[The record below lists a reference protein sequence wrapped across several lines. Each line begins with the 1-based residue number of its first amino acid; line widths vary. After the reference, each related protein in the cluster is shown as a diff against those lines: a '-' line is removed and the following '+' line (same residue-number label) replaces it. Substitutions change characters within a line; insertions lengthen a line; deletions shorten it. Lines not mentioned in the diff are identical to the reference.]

1 MGPGEEV
8 PRPPLDLI
16 PASLSAARS
25 GRNAL
30 ELYLARYDDQGG
42 EPTVSVGGAHQPPP
56 RVVFPAPSELDT
68 QLALPSSR
76 APLDRVDGNA
86 RRAPPEPP
94 ARPAIKPEA
103 LRRLDERL
111 CAGLRVASSSA
122 LTPSTRPRHLPG
134 GRIRKPLL
142 PWVRSAPSSELL
154 HRHEW
159 PDDGRHPRGARRG
172 RDHGLSHGRLD
183 SRERLDNRLGS
194 TSSRNNRINQPSL
207 RRGSPHRRDDSS
219 DDDSDSFSIGSS
231 DFSSDDDDDDDT
243 PRGRGPASSSSSED
257 HDLGTRSSSSSRSR
271 SSRRSRLGGKDSS
284 PEAAAATRVDAL
296 LERLSLTGAAA
307 LSPPSSRGDGG
318 VDDADAF
325 GRRRRSDS
333 ELSGSPHPGGVPSGV
348 PRRVPS
354 GVPTPPSASSSSSR
368 VRPEPRIPESE
379 RRFPS
384 RNSVRERVAAIEGDE
399 RRDGREEWD
408 DASPT
413 PISPV
418 PTPSPVVGA
427 DDAFEESQTPTTRPP
442 RAESMS
448 RSPGIIGQP
457 DSPATPATRRTAISK
472 MRKHELVEEL
482 NERGMETG
490 GVVKELRDRL
500 RAAREAGA

>member
-8 PRPPLDLI
+8 PRPPLDLV

-42 EPTVSVGGAHQPPP
+42 ESTVSVGPAHQPPP

-183 SRERLDNRLGS
+183 SRERLENRLGS

-219 DDDSDSFSIGSS
+219 ASYDSDSFSIGSS

-257 HDLGTRSSSSSRSR
+257 HDLGTRLSSSSRSR

-318 VDDADAF
+318 VDDAEAF

-348 PRRVPS
+348 PRFGNS
-354 GVPTPPSASSSSSR
+354 W
-368 VRPEPRIPESE
+368 ESL
-379 RRFPS
+379 
-384 RNSVRERVAAIEGDE
+384 EGL
-399 RRDGREEWD
+399 GK
-408 DASPT
+408 
-413 PISPV
+413 V
-418 PTPSPVVGA
+418 
-427 DDAFEESQTPTTRPP
+427 
-442 RAESMS
+442 
-448 RSPGIIGQP
+448 
-457 DSPATPATRRTAISK
+457 
-472 MRKHELVEEL
+472 
-482 NERGMETG
+482 
-490 GVVKELRDRL
+490 
-500 RAAREAGA
+500 

>member
-8 PRPPLDLI
+8 PRPPLDLV

-42 EPTVSVGGAHQPPP
+42 EPTRGGAHQPPP
-56 RVVFPAPSELDT
+56 RVFPAPSELDT
-68 QLALPSSR
+68 QLAALPSSR

-86 RRAPPEPP
+86 RAPPEPP

-122 LTPSTRPRHLPG
+122 LTPNTRPRYLPG
-134 GRIRKPLL
+134 GRMVQPLL

-159 PDDGRHPRGARRG
+159 PNDGRHPRGARRG
-172 RDHGLSHGRLD
+172 RDHGLSHGQLD
-183 SRERLDNRLGS
+183 SRERLENRLGS

-207 RRGSPHRRDDSS
+207 RRGSRHRRDDSS
-219 DDDSDSFSIGSS
+219 ADDSDSFSIGSS
-231 DFSSDDDDDDDT
+231 DFSSSDDDDDT
-243 PRGRGPASSSSSED
+243 PRGRGGDDRGPASSSSSED
-257 HDLGTRSSSSSRSR
+257 HDIGTRSRSWSR

-307 LSPPSSRGDGG
+307 LSPRSSRGDGG
-318 VDDADAF
+318 VDDAEAF
-325 GRRRRSDS
+325 ERRRLSDF
-333 ELSGSPHPGGVPSGV
+333 ELIGSPHPGGVPSG
-348 PRRVPS
+348 VPS

-368 VRPEPRIPESE
+368 LRPEPRIPESE
-379 RRFPS
+379 RRVPS
-384 RNSVRERVAAIEGDE
+384 RNSVRELVAAIEVDE
-399 RRDGREEWD
+399 RRDGDEEWD

-413 PISPV
+413 PMSPV
-418 PTPSPVVGA
+418 PTPSPIVGA

-448 RSPGIIGQP
+448 RSPGIGQP
-457 DSPATPATRRTAISK
+457 DSPATPVTRRIAISK

>member
-134 GRIRKPLL
+134 GRTVKPLL

-183 SRERLDNRLGS
+183 SRERLENRLGS

-207 RRGSPHRRDDSS
+207 RRGSRHRRDDSS
-219 DDDSDSFSIGSS
+219 ADDSDSFSIGSS

-257 HDLGTRSSSSSRSR
+257 HDLGTRSSSSSSSRSR
-271 SSRRSRLGGKDSS
+271 S
-284 PEAAAATRVDAL
+284 
-296 LERLSLTGAAA
+296 
-307 LSPPSSRGDGG
+307 
-318 VDDADAF
+318 
-325 GRRRRSDS
+325 
-333 ELSGSPHPGGVPSGV
+333 
-348 PRRVPS
+348 
-354 GVPTPPSASSSSSR
+354 
-368 VRPEPRIPESE
+368 
-379 RRFPS
+379 
-384 RNSVRERVAAIEGDE
+384 
-399 RRDGREEWD
+399 
-408 DASPT
+408 
-413 PISPV
+413 
-418 PTPSPVVGA
+418 
-427 DDAFEESQTPTTRPP
+427 
-442 RAESMS
+442 
-448 RSPGIIGQP
+448 
-457 DSPATPATRRTAISK
+457 
-472 MRKHELVEEL
+472 
-482 NERGMETG
+482 
-490 GVVKELRDRL
+490 
-500 RAAREAGA
+500 

>member
-1 MGPGEEV
+1 M
-8 PRPPLDLI
+8 
-16 PASLSAARS
+16 
-25 GRNAL
+25 
-30 ELYLARYDDQGG
+30 
-42 EPTVSVGGAHQPPP
+42 
-56 RVVFPAPSELDT
+56 
-68 QLALPSSR
+68 
-76 APLDRVDGNA
+76 
-86 RRAPPEPP
+86 
-94 ARPAIKPEA
+94 
-103 LRRLDERL
+103 
-111 CAGLRVASSSA
+111 
-122 LTPSTRPRHLPG
+122 
-134 GRIRKPLL
+134 
-142 PWVRSAPSSELL
+142 
-154 HRHEW
+154 
-159 PDDGRHPRGARRG
+159 
-172 RDHGLSHGRLD
+172 
-183 SRERLDNRLGS
+183 
-194 TSSRNNRINQPSL
+194 
-207 RRGSPHRRDDSS
+207 
-219 DDDSDSFSIGSS
+219 
-231 DFSSDDDDDDDT
+231 
-243 PRGRGPASSSSSED
+243 
-257 HDLGTRSSSSSRSR
+257 
-271 SSRRSRLGGKDSS
+271 
-284 PEAAAATRVDAL
+284 
-296 LERLSLTGAAA
+296 
-307 LSPPSSRGDGG
+307 
-318 VDDADAF
+318 
-325 GRRRRSDS
+325 
-333 ELSGSPHPGGVPSGV
+333 
-348 PRRVPS
+348 PS

>member
-8 PRPPLDLI
+8 PRPPLDLV

-154 HRHEW
+154 HLAC
-159 PDDGRHPRGARRG
+159 GALG
-172 RDHGLSHGRLD
+172 QEALGSVA
-183 SRERLDNRLGS
+183 ERLLMTAES
-194 TSSRNNRINQPSL
+194 
-207 RRGSPHRRDDSS
+207 
-219 DDDSDSFSIGSS
+219 
-231 DFSSDDDDDDDT
+231 
-243 PRGRGPASSSSSED
+243 
-257 HDLGTRSSSSSRSR
+257 
-271 SSRRSRLGGKDSS
+271 
-284 PEAAAATRVDAL
+284 L
-296 LERLSLTGAAA
+296 LEEELSAWPAARVSSGAAA
-307 LSPPSSRGDGG
+307 MKVERSAAMDAELGG
-318 VDDADAF
+318 GARVVVAEDAD
-325 GRRRRSDS
+325 
-333 ELSGSPHPGGVPSGV
+333 ELQGIHELRMPQKALLDQLLAGLESTSVQASPSVAKALCKLLPLATCCEAAH
-348 PRRVPS
+348 
-354 GVPTPPSASSSSSR
+354 
-368 VRPEPRIPESE
+368 VRALLAHFSPFTDFDAYDTGKHGEPRYSFMLECLVTVVSVTSPAALADTVKAACVEHRVVSRAAAYLVTHLPSEKESNQGKLWE
-379 RRFPS
+379 AALARPALPFVLQLLGALARGHVAVQQLLHHVYCWRRFHHCGW
-384 RNSVRERVAAIEGDE
+384 R
-399 RRDGREEWD
+399 
-408 DASPT
+408 
-413 PISPV
+413 
-418 PTPSPVVGA
+418 
-427 DDAFEESQTPTTRPP
+427 
-442 RAESMS
+442 
-448 RSPGIIGQP
+448 
-457 DSPATPATRRTAISK
+457 
-472 MRKHELVEEL
+472 
-482 NERGMETG
+482 
-490 GVVKELRDRL
+490 
-500 RAAREAGA
+500 